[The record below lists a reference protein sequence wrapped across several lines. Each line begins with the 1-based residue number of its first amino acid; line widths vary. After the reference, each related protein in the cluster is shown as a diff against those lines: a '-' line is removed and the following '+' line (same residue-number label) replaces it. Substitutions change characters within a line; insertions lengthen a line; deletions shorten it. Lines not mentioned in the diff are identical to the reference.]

1 MRGEKVC
8 NVEDARTL
16 HCLTAKAT
24 VSCARCGAQAHSP
37 QNVCEPV
44 QLSETGSRNE

>member
-8 NVEDARTL
+8 NVQDARML
-16 HCLTAKAT
+16 HCLTAEAT
-24 VSCARCGAQAHSP
+24 VSCARCGAKAHSP

-44 QLSETGSRNE
+44 QLAESKSSGE